1 MAACSVRRFDR
12 HRLGMA
18 RFLKTGAHYA
28 ECRWLPPGRIGI
40 PGRAQSELAAR
51 AEAENGGGLR
61 FCYGNRTASGLPGNS
76 LPIVIR
82 GFDRGTPALR
92 RVHSEPAYLVTL
104 VKVSQPNLPKSAQ
117 SLSMYLLKPEEVR
130 HEEID
135 DFLFALG
142 PGAAD
147 GRNRGRPSDVRRR
160 HGSGFARGCCRTVG
174 HHFREVTCES
184 SGTKLLIPYADI
196 QTFEYSTEVTRH
208 LGVLP
213 AIGVGLVKMR
223 RHRHYF
229 RISYRGASD
238 VSQIPVFEVPKHVPR
253 TLRAV
258 LEARAPQTYKPCA
271 LRAGRN

>member
-18 RFLKTGAHYA
+18 RFLKTGAHHA
-28 ECRWLPPGRIGI
+28 ECRWLPPGRVGI

-51 AEAENGGGLR
+51 AEGGSGGSLR
-61 FCYGNRTASGLPGNS
+61 FRYGDRTTRGLPGNS

-135 DFLFALG
+135 DFLFAPVLA
-142 PGAAD
+142 AAD
-147 GRNRGRPSDVRRR
+147 GRSRVRT
-160 HGSGFARGCCRTVG
+160 STV
-174 HHFREVTCES
+174 
-184 SGTKLLIPYADI
+184 
-196 QTFEYSTEVTRH
+196 
-208 LGVLP
+208 
-213 AIGVGLVKMR
+213 
-223 RHRHYF
+223 
-229 RISYRGASD
+229 
-238 VSQIPVFEVPKHVPR
+238 
-253 TLRAV
+253 
-258 LEARAPQTYKPCA
+258 
-271 LRAGRN
+271 